1 MNIKIKKVY
10 DDAVIPMK
18 GSSDAAGYDV
28 YAHSYVDVDALHDID
43 EMIICPH
50 ETKKIGTGISM
61 EIPQGVVGL
70 LFARSGIATK
80 QGLRPANCVGVI
92 DPDFRG
98 EIAVALHNDTD
109 NTQVISTG
117 SRIAQMVFVPYI
129 DVCFTEANN
138 LSDTVRGDGGFG
150 HTGII

>member
-1 MNIKIKKVY
+1 MNIKIKKIY
-10 DDAVIPMK
+10 EDAVIPTK
-18 GSSDAAGYDV
+18 GSPDAAGYDM
-28 YAHSYVDVDALHDID
+28 YAHSYTDADAPHDID
-43 EMIICPH
+43 ELIIFPH
-50 ETKKIGTGISM
+50 ETKKIGTGVSM

-98 EIAVALHNDTD
+98 EIAVAMHNDTD
-109 NTQVISTG
+109 NTQVISAG

-129 DVCFTEANN
+129 DAYFSEVND
-138 LSDTVRGDGGFG
+138 LSDTIRGEGGFG
-150 HTGII
+150 HTGMN